1 MSKNRLKFESCVG
14 FALASVLAWTITL
27 FFPKLKIHL
36 KLDYCTMGAGFVL
49 SFSFFISL
57 FLFLKEICG
66 IFNLFKLVFV
76 LFCVLCASIF
86 FFFWISVHAAFL
98 RKTKNIVEKTL
109 MYCIA
114 GYMYSVASSC
124 FIFSFPF
131 WWVLLFF
138 SLLFRRHLLSFLV
151 LMNCIA
157 GYNWCNE
164 NTASGTCFMSIF
176 VFRTSLAYL
185 VLLEPLL
192 YTHGCFLF
200 VSHMFF

>member
-1 MSKNRLKFESCVG
+1 MAYLTYSNWYLC
-14 FALASVLAWTITL
+14 
-27 FFPKLKIHL
+27 FF
-36 KLDYCTMGAGFVL
+36 
-49 SFSFFISL
+49 
-57 FLFLKEICG
+57 
-66 IFNLFKLVFV
+66 VFYV
-76 LFCVLCASIF
+76 RAF
-86 FFFWISVHAAFL
+86 FFFLNFFARCISEENQKHSW
-98 RKTKNIVEKTL
+98 KNFDVL
-109 MYCIA
+109 YCRLHVLCRIEL
-114 GYMYSVASSC
+114 
-124 FIFSFPF
+124 FFFSFPF

-138 SLLFRRHLLSFLV
+138 SLLFLRHLLSFLV

>member
-49 SFSFFISL
+49 PFSFFLSFFLSL

-86 FFFWISVHAAFL
+86 FFFWISLHAAFL

-124 FIFSFPF
+124 FFFSF
-131 WWVLLFF
+131 FF
-138 SLLFRRHLLSFLV
+138 SLLMSTAFFFFTVSTPLTFILGVDKLYCRLQLMQWEHCFRYVF
-151 LMNCIA
+151 
-157 GYNWCNE
+157 YE
-164 NTASGTCFMSIF
+164 YFCF
-176 VFRTSLAYL
+176 
-185 VLLEPLL
+185 
-192 YTHGCFLF
+192 
-200 VSHMFF
+200 